1 MPSVKKPDEIRNLLE
16 GPVNSIPTTFLPN
29 GQLDWEGI
37 GRIIDIG
44 IASGSKVSLLTYGD
58 SQFEFLS
65 DEEVAQLTRFLV
77 DRVAG
82 RALTV
87 AATRRWP
94 DDRAVQFAEY
104 CRSWGADVLM
114 VLPPEQAQ
122 PQGKI
127 IQYRKVAQVMPL
139 MLVGCPPYEILDEL
153 LDAPN
158 ICTFKE
164 DGTLEY
170 AKATVHRY
178 GDRWKFMTGG
188 GLWRNFA
195 QWPCGIRA
203 FFCYPSSFAPHIA
216 QSYWRAFQDWR
227 RQNGPDHHY
236 SNRRTLLGS
245 GHRCGRRRPSC
256 VAHCTGTQWHCLALV
271 ASAYGHGHG
280 RGGGENRCRLG
291 CHWADKSPLRRE
303 TLLPRIS
310 SRHKS
315 TWGPRGGDS
324 T

>member
-37 GRIIDIG
+37 GRIIDVG

-104 CRSWGADVLM
+104 CRSWGADLLM

-122 PQGKI
+122 SQGKVV
-127 IQYRKVAQVMPL
+127 QYRKVAQVMPL

-170 AKATVHRY
+170 AKATMHRY

-216 QSYWRAFQDWR
+216 QSYWRAFQDGDAKTAQTIITQIEEPFW
-227 RQNGPDHHY
+227 G
-236 SNRRTLLGS
+236 
-245 GHRCGRRRPSC
+245 
-256 VAHCTGTQWHCLALV
+256 VATDV
-271 ASAYGHGHG
+271 V
-280 RGGGENRCRLG
+280 GGGQAVWRTALELNGIASRWLRPPMVTATDEEVEKIGAVLDAIG
-291 CHWADKSPLRRE
+291 LINPL
-303 TLLPRIS
+303 
-310 SRHKS
+310 
-315 TWGPRGGDS
+315 
-324 T
+324 